1 MFLFPCLFCRFKR
14 STSLCASAPALF
26 SFPANVYLLLLFLSA
41 SLPASLARP
50 QAAQRKKVAEAAAV
64 AAASGAADGLSGLK
78 LSAEAGA
85 AAEMAAATA
94 APVYGDAASAS
105 VRTSTGLLTSEPRSR
120 DVKISSFSLSLYGH
134 VLVRLAAA
142 RARARGAQLRRRS
155 RERRRRRRG
164 GSSRCSLLPSAPPLP
179 PSRAAAARAPC
190 RSRTRRLS

>member
-1 MFLFPCLFCRFKR
+1 MEFFGTANVVEFRVFPSLFSAANDHLLRLLFPPP
-14 STSLCASAPALF
+14 PAAAAF
-26 SFPANVYLLLLFLSA
+26 LL
-41 SLPASLARP
+41 
-50 QAAQRKKVAEAAAV
+50 QAAQRKKVAEAAAA
-64 AAASGAADGLSGLK
+64 AAASGAADGLSELK

-134 VLVRLAAA
+134 VLVRLAAVAA
-142 RARARGAQLRRRS
+142 RAAGA
-155 RERRRRRRG
+155 
-164 GSSRCSLLPSAPPLP
+164 CSASP
-179 PSRAAAARAPC
+179 RAAAHAATRCAPPQCFHSFCSPRARPGAPC

>member
-1 MFLFPCLFCRFKR
+1 LRFR
-14 STSLCASAPALF
+14 AGLV

-41 SLPASLARP
+41 SLPASLASP

-134 VLVRLAAA
+134 VLVRLPALA
-142 RARARGAQLRRRS
+142 RARRAAASPLARAASPTPRRQQPV
-155 RERRRRRRG
+155 
-164 GSSRCSLLPSAPPLP
+164 LAAAL
-179 PSRAAAARAPC
+179 RAAAATLVRRRCARALR

>member
-1 MFLFPCLFCRFKR
+1 MRLRAGLV
-14 STSLCASAPALF
+14 

-50 QAAQRKKVAEAAAV
+50 QAAQRKKVAEAAAI

-134 VLVRLAAA
+134 VLVRLAAVA
-142 RARARGAQLRRRS
+142 ERGGHLQCIPRAAHAPRRRAV
-155 RERRRRRRG
+155 RRRH
-164 GSSRCSLLPSAPPLP
+164 CTFMLLTPLACP
-179 PSRAAAARAPC
+179 VPPC